1 MTLLMA
7 GLTIQCQQNEQ
18 DAIALKMIEGM
29 QGALHLNRLTQ
40 QQLATSANPQM
51 TDSLMLQINESKSLF
66 TRLVDEY
73 IENLGQ
79 VYEKKSGLFGGYRT
93 SYYIASKT
101 DQSLAITPNQYT
113 ALVQTLQDAAQQS
126 DWGKTIKIMFPVT
139 SHENSGMLE
148 KDLSLNEII
157 AALKQVPL
165 PTNYYSTAAYAGQ
178 IALGAAAIAGSAY
191 LLYNNMDMND
201 LRILAAQ
208 VGNYFE
214 PELNHGEFMLKME
227 KEGFGRKAPAVEAKP
242 TFLQN
247 AKSGVRRGL
256 LGNEVVTVPG
266 AQAGGDQENYSLS
279 GKTGQ
284 EAIGTVATGLT
295 GLTPFIATV
304 VPAIHDLRSKRDA
317 LEDELKANRKNPEEI
332 KDESESSF
340 LNGALEA
347 LFGHEVKTVPGW
359 HGGGD
364 AEIYGAPGVSG
375 EELNDALNIYMLGSG
390 VGSLATSGVNAV
402 KTGVNTVRNYVGSV
416 GTAAGNA
423 AATGASLGMAEA
435 SGLAAQ
441 AGQAAVKAAPARV
454 AGQAGSVSPNWATNF
469 ENLPGGYVKS
479 IPNPIT
485 TVTKKPISPR
495 WEANFENLPAGYLQ

>member
-191 LLYNNMDMND
+191 LLYNNMEALKSSISDIEGYFSNSTIPSVTGSTTISAPVVKATPAITPMTP
-201 LRILAAQ
+201 ISAQ
-208 VGNYFE
+208 KPVV
-214 PELNHGEFMLKME
+214 
-227 KEGFGRKAPAVEAKP
+227 KAAVETPVIEATHAIQAEP
-242 TFLQN
+242 SFFEN
-247 AKSGVRRGL
+247 IGSGLYRGL
-256 LGNEVVTVPG
+256 LGNEDATV
-266 AQAGGDQENYSLS
+266 ANWQAGGFAD
-279 GKTGQ
+279 
-284 EAIGTVATGLT
+284 
-295 GLTPFIATV
+295 
-304 VPAIHDLRSKRDA
+304 D
-317 LEDELKANRKNPEEI
+317 
-332 KDESESSF
+332 
-340 LNGALEA
+340 
-347 LFGHEVKTVPGW
+347 
-359 HGGGD
+359 
-364 AEIYGAPGVSG
+364 YGAPGLTG
-375 EELNDALNIYMLGSG
+375 QEMLG
-390 VGSLATSGVNAV
+390 AV
-402 KTGVNTVRNYVGSV
+402 AGAGAF
-416 GTAAGNA
+416 AAGAAKMASSNA
-423 AATGASLGMAEA
+423 AKYETPTNFKSIPIEKNLAQAEA
-435 SGLAAQ
+435 EKHAEVQQYIKTQEAIKAAQ
-441 AGQAAVKAAPARV
+441 AAELAQHEINLARAKAAEKAQAAYQAAKAERLANMSPVEKNIAAAKAASDINKAAEVQQHIKMQEAIQAAQV
-454 AGQAGSVSPNWATNF
+454 AQQKSKFASKAALTAGAASTGIAYGIY
-469 ENLPGGYVKS
+469 ENNK
-479 IPNPIT
+479 
-485 TVTKKPISPR
+485 
-495 WEANFENLPAGYLQ
+495 